1 MVEAD
6 SSLPDNACVHTH
18 VLECSRRWKV
28 FSKGN
33 PQEEVL
39 CKMAPCEGRGLF
51 RNPRGE
57 QLESRNQIVFECSV
71 AQTLFK
77 DVLSASLNP
86 RRYAFLSGVDL
97 HYP

>member
-1 MVEAD
+1 MHAFTHMSWNAPD
-6 SSLPDNACVHTH
+6 ARKSSPKEILRKKSYAKW
-18 VLECSRRWKV
+18 LLAKV
-28 FSKGN
+28 AGY
-33 PQEEVL
+33 L
-39 CKMAPCEGRGLF
+39 G
-51 RNPRGE
+51 NPRGE